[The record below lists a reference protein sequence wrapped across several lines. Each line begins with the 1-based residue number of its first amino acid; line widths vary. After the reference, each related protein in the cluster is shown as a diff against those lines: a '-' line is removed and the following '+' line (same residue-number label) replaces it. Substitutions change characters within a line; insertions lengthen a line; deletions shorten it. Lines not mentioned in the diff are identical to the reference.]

1 MAFSDDLYRRIDEYL
16 ENELSSDERRNFE
29 QAMSEDEE
37 LAKEVA
43 LQKEIQEL
51 LADTPENE
59 LRQNLKRLNKQVV
72 ETGGTPS
79 RPKWQWGGLL
89 LLLIPIIW
97 WWFYKP
103 GEENIEPPIINQE
116 HQESLKEDN
125 SSSIEEMPEKDID
138 LPINREKDQA
148 PAKIEKTKESKPNP
162 PTQKQKDPGPIAAN
176 FDLNPSIEFLIS
188 NNLRSDDIEWS
199 DIQKPQN
206 KLQSSGN
213 ASIPFRFSAKLQ
225 SSEDLTEK
233 KFKLHLFSNKEEA
246 FDNFE
251 PLTSFDLNLN
261 SVSEGVYSI
270 DFQVDLSL
278 TPGLYYYLIEDY
290 EIEKI
295 HYVNKFELR
304 D

>member
-16 ENELSSDERRNFE
+16 DNELSSDERRNFE

-59 LRQNLKRLNKQVV
+59 LRQNLNRLNEQVV
-72 ETGGTPS
+72 ETGAS
-79 RPKWQWGGLL
+79 YRRKWLWGGLL
-89 LLLIPIIW
+89 LLLVPFIW
-97 WWFYKP
+97 WLYKP
-103 GEENIEPPIINQE
+103 GEENIEHSTINQE
-116 HQESLKEDN
+116 QQETL
-125 SSSIEEMPEKDID
+125 EEEKGPLEEEVSKKNID
-138 LPINREKDQA
+138 LPINEEKGQI
-148 PAKIEKTKESKPNP
+148 PVEVEKTKESKPSP
-162 PTQKQKDPGPIAAN
+162 PTKKQENPGPIAAN
-176 FDLNPSIEFLIS
+176 FDPNPSIEFLIS
-188 NNLRSDDIEWS
+188 NNLRSGDIEWS
-199 DIQKPQN
+199 DIQKIGDI
-206 KLQSSGN
+206 LQASGN
-213 ASIPFRFSAKLQ
+213 SSIPFNFSAKLQ
-225 SSEDLTEK
+225 SAEDLTEK
-233 KFKLHLFSNKEEA
+233 KFKLHLFSNEEVA

-251 PLTSFDLNLN
+251 PLNSFDLNLDLI
-261 SVSEGVYSI
+261 SEGVYSI
-270 DFQVDLSL
+270 DFQTDLKL

>member
-1 MAFSDDLYRRIDEYL
+1 MAFNDDLYRRIDEYL

-59 LRQNLKRLNKQVV
+59 LRQNLERLNKQLV
-72 ETGGTPS
+72 EKETPS
-79 RPKWQWGGLL
+79 RPGWQWGALL
-89 LLLIPIIW
+89 LLLILPIIW
-97 WWFYKP
+97 WLYKP
-103 GEENIEPPIINQE
+103 GEENIEPPTINQE
-116 HQESLKEDN
+116 QQESLKEDN
-125 SSSIEEMPEKDID
+125 SPSTEEIPEKDID

-148 PAKIEKTKESKPNP
+148 PAKIEKTKESKPKP

-176 FDLNPSIEFLIS
+176 FDPNPSIEFLIS
-188 NNLRSDDIEWS
+188 NNLRSGDIEWN

-206 KLQSSGN
+206 KLPSSGN

-233 KFKLHLFSNKEEA
+233 KFKLHLFSNEEEA

-251 PLTSFDLNLN
+251 PMTSFDLNLN
-261 SVSEGVYSI
+261 SISEGVYSI
-270 DFQVDLSL
+270 DFQADLSL

-304 D
+304 N